1 MFATE
6 DIWPPKTEIFTVTFT
21 CPYSP
26 PELFLPTY
34 FSTRYLSP
42 LFFLLTP
49 PEKIQ
54 IAQTMGASAKY
65 QVFPFSRISLTN
77 IPETVR
83 TLPAKPYKNSAL
95 LPQVKRLLWSFL
107 RLAIFQ

>member
-1 MFATE
+1 M
-6 DIWPPKTEIFTVTFT
+6 TFT

-65 QVFPFSRISLTN
+65 QVVPFSRISLTN